1 MVESQR
7 VFFAQCV
14 NGDFGVLVKMDSQN
28 FTEIMLFLGLKGEK
42 QLGTIFSYFVVL
54 AI

>member
-7 VFFAQCV
+7 GSFAQCV
-14 NGDFGVLVKMDSQN
+14 NGDSGDLAKMDSQN
-28 FTEIMLFLGLKGEK
+28 FMEIMLFLGLKGEK
-42 QLGTIFSYFVVL
+42 QRGTIFSYFVVL